1 VEDNALNAEIATE
14 LLHDVGA
21 EITLAQNGKEAVD
34 LCAQAPDAW
43 FDLILMDI
51 LMPEMDGLTAT
62 RMIRS
67 MDRTDMQTIPI
78 IAMTANAFLEDR
90 NAAMEAGMNGYVT
103 KPLHVE
109 ALLLEIENL
118 LNAEEPLN

>member
-1 VEDNALNAEIATE
+1 
-14 LLHDVGA
+14 
-21 EITLAQNGKEAVD
+21 
-34 LCAQAPDAW
+34 
-43 FDLILMDI
+43 
-51 LMPEMDGLTAT
+51 
-62 RMIRS
+62 
-67 MDRTDMQTIPI
+67 MQTIPI